1 MSLPRLAVYP
11 ADLQRITGQSER
23 TCQRT
28 LSKIRDMFGLDK
40 HQHVTVYQASEY
52 LGIPVAE
59 ISHFMYRSETKH
71 PAKGLPGQQ

>member
-1 MSLPRLAVYP
+1 MKVMSLPRLAVYP

-59 ISHFMYRSETKH
+59 ISHFMYRS
-71 PAKGLPGQQ
+71 